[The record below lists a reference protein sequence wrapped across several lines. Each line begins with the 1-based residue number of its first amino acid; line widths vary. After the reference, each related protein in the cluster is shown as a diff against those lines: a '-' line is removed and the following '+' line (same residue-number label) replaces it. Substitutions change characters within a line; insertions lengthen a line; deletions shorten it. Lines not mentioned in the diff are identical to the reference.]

1 MGLISETEFGYQV
14 DGPHRGRGHE
24 QSHMILF
31 YFKETRQTFSA
42 TWRCISLRFNAIIFD
57 FLKTF
62 FSVGERLLY
71 SLSHFFLQTVS
82 ILEQRLTMTENKL

>member
-57 FLKTF
+57 FFK
-62 FSVGERLLY
+62 VILY
-71 SLSHFFLQTVS
+71 SLSHFFLHTVS